1 RNELTSRSL
10 RTRRYRGGKRMTR
23 WIKVLAVVAVLAAI
37 VAGMSGGAGA
47 AGSPSGAT
55 AGGGR
60 AAPASTRAVKSA
72 STRAVNSRPTV
83 ANRSVASTLAAR
95 RGALLRRADLKTVAG
110 VKAYLRAIGVNPRR
124 LVIQRGLRNYAGA
137 NCPGAGWSCTSTA
150 HPVVQIARA
159 GGSNR
164 FSCVTSHCA
173 VVQAAFA
180 ATVTNIAKCVKTT
193 GLGQSCSINQTSTSA
208 NNEARVYQNAGKKTG
223 LTQTATSTASITQ
236 RAGTG
241 HNKACVY
248 QEINIDG
255 STN

>member
-1 RNELTSRSL
+1 
-10 RTRRYRGGKRMTR
+10 
-23 WIKVLAVVAVLAAI
+23 
-37 VAGMSGGAGA
+37 
-47 AGSPSGAT
+47 
-55 AGGGR
+55 
-60 AAPASTRAVKSA
+60 
-72 STRAVNSRPTV
+72 
-83 ANRSVASTLAAR
+83 
-95 RGALLRRADLKTVAG
+95 ALLRRADLKTVAG

-236 RAGTG
+236 KAGTG

-255 STN
+255 STNLSGKKAPVTVALEAHQGVTIIQDSASGGNDAAQAATSTGDSCTSSSLVQNQTLT